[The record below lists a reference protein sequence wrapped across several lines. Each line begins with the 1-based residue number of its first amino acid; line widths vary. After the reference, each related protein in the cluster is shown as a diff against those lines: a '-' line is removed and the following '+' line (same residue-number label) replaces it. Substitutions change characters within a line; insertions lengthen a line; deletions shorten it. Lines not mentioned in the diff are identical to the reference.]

1 MLYSTEAIILQTHNY
16 GDTSL
21 ICNLFSKDFGKLA
34 LIAKGARTLKNP
46 NRAIL
51 QPLHYIK
58 VEYYYKPNRNMQLLK
73 EASINNHYHKIKK
86 NYSKLTYSYM
96 CIDILNKI
104 SQFDNPC
111 NIIFRLIKST
121 LHSINAN
128 NAESVNL
135 FYLFYQIQLLK
146 YLGFQPNIKS
156 CSICNKNF
164 TNAHYNKNV
173 GQLICSNCGQT
184 KELKLN
190 NNTINLIKTL
200 ENTHINDIPT
210 IKNYNA
216 SDINIIKKF
225 FIHYITYH
233 IFDISKIKSLQLIN

>member
-1 MLYSTEAIILQTHNY
+1 MLYSTEAIILQTHHY

-21 ICNLFSKDFGKLA
+21 ICNLFSKDYGKLA

-58 VEYYYKPNRNMQLLK
+58 VEYYFKPNRNMQLLK
-73 EASINNHYHKIKK
+73 EVSIYNHYYEIKK
-86 NYSKLTYSYM
+86 YYSKLIHSYM

-111 NIIFRLIKST
+111 NIIFRLIKSV
-121 LHSINAN
+121 LHNINVSPEDSI
-128 NAESVNL
+128 SL

-146 YLGFQPNIKS
+146 YLGYQPNTIL
-156 CSICNKNF
+156 CAICDNQINE
-164 TNAHYNKNV
+164 AYYNKSI
-173 GQLICSNCGQT
+173 GQLVCINCNQD
-184 KELKLN
+184 KKLKLN
-190 NNTINLIKTL
+190 NNTIKLIKKL
-200 ENTHINDIPT
+200 ESTHINKILTINNYDNNDIRL
-210 IKNYNA
+210 
-216 SDINIIKKF
+216 INKF
-225 FIHYITYH
+225 FINYITYH